1 MYLEQK
7 LDENSSSYNLN
18 VALFIIGAGLEK
30 VKTELKEI
38 FAAHEA
44 FRSYY
49 KEENG
54 VPVRIV
60 SDDIPE
66 ISEKTADS
74 IDEVKAQIDV
84 NNKPFDLCS
93 GIPVRAAI
101 YSVADGSIA
110 VHICVH
116 HISFDGI
123 SAKLVF
129 EEMTDR
135 LTGKANSA
143 QNADLSDFDDYFSDG
158 SRQKGMAFY
167 KEMFA
172 DGVPQNE
179 MPTKGKRPKIY
190 PICDKETC
198 FGLTEEKTRELKET
212 ARSYGVSDFELIFA
226 AIAMTLGKYTGSED
240 VVLGIPTN
248 KIGRAHV

>member
-1 MYLEQK
+1 MNSSNPRKNPDGVYPLTASERGMYLEQK
-7 LDENSSSYNLN
+7 LDENSISYNLN

-101 YSVADGSIA
+101 YSVADGSVA
-110 VHICVH
+110 VHFCVH

-179 MPTKGKRPKIY
+179 MPTKKANAPKSTRFVTRKPALAWLRKRQ
-190 PICDKETC
+190 E
-198 FGLTEEKTRELKET
+198 
-212 ARSYGVSDFELIFA
+212 
-226 AIAMTLGKYTGSED
+226 
-240 VVLGIPTN
+240 N
-248 KIGRAHV
+248 